1 MYQHGGDIYTNQNM
15 LDFSA
20 NINFRGMPV
29 PVREAARAAVDD
41 AIHYPDVRC
50 RALKRAIAEMD
61 GVPETSIFCGNGA
74 ADVIGSLVRAVK
86 PKRALLPVPSFYEYR
101 RALEG
106 VGCEVTA
113 CVMRGEDGFRLRAD
127 ILEQITGETDLIF
140 LCNPNNPTGLLT
152 GRDLMKR
159 ILQRCETTGTLLV
172 ADECFMDLTEEPER
186 FSLLSEVGKSD
197 RLFILKAF
205 TKTFAMPGLRLGY
218 GICRNGALL
227 QAMEEASQPWRVSV
241 PAQAAGVAAAAEPT
255 YLRESRRMIGENR
268 RALIAGL
275 RDLGCNVWDSAANFV
290 FFSGEE
296 GLAER
301 LLRQG
306 ILIRDCANFEGL
318 GPGYYRAAVRSGRD
332 VERLLD
338 TLRKIQTD
346 SSIL

>member
-1 MYQHGGDIYTNQNM
+1 
-15 LDFSA
+15 
-20 NINFRGMPV
+20 
-29 PVREAARAAVDD
+29 
-41 AIHYPDVRC
+41 
-50 RALKRAIAEMD
+50 
-61 GVPETSIFCGNGA
+61 TSIFCGYGA
-74 ADVIGSLVRAVK
+74 AVVIGSLVRAVK

-101 RALEG
+101 RALESE
-106 VGCEVTA
+106 GCETGIYKLD
-113 CVMRGEDGFRLRAD
+113 RGKTGFGQLQQNKSEPCELDKYRLCESGEETRFQLRED
-127 ILEQITGETDLIF
+127 ILERITEETDLIF

-152 GRDLMKR
+152 DRDLMKR
-159 ILQRCETTGTLLV
+159 ILERCEATGTMLV
-172 ADECFMDLTEEPER
+172 ADECFIDLTEEPER
-186 FSLLSEVGKSD
+186 FSLLPEVEKSD

-227 QAMEEASQPWRVSV
+227 QAMEEVSQPWRVSV
-241 PAQAAGVAAAAEPT
+241 PAQAAGVAAAAEQA

-275 RDLGCNVWDSAANFV
+275 RDLGYTVWDSAANFV
-290 FFSGEE
+290 FFSGEK

-301 LLRQG
+301 LLQRR